1 MADQSWPKRARLR
14 KRHDFLK
21 VQTNAA
27 KASGQDFTAL
37 ARPNPTGI
45 RRMGVT
51 VSSKV
56 GNSVVRN
63 QIKRWVRQAYRTHPG
78 WWPNAIDLVL
88 IAKPG
93 ADKGSY
99 ATVCRELE
107 KLGRALSAK
116 LPKPPRPPAAPAA
129 KPT

>member
-1 MADQSWPKRARLR
+1 MPDQSWPKRARLR
-14 KRHDFLK
+14 KRHEFLK
-21 VQTNAA
+21 VQSNAA

-37 ARPNPTGI
+37 ARPSPNGL

-56 GNSVVRN
+56 GNAVVRN
-63 QIKRWVRQAYRTHPG
+63 QLKRWVRQAYRTHPS
-78 WWPNAIDLVL
+78 WWPPAIDLVL

-93 ADKGSY
+93 ADRGSY

-107 KLGRALSAK
+107 KLGRALTAK
-116 LPKPPRPPAAPAA
+116 LPKARPPAPAPAR
-129 KPT
+129 